1 MNFEEV
7 YDKYFA
13 RIYNY
18 IRYRVIDRGAADD
31 LVSAVFEKVLDKFAS
46 FDPEKAPL
54 EPWLFA
60 IARNTLN
67 DYYRR
72 RKVRGW
78 FSITDR
84 EETIA
89 SDESVEGAA
98 ERSEENVQL
107 LAALKGLSEQ
117 ERELIAM
124 KFTLEQN
131 NREIAAQT
139 GLSESN
145 VGVILFRA
153 MKKLKEE
160 LGPEKEA

>member
-7 YDKYFA
+7 YDKHFA

-18 IRYRVIDRGAADD
+18 IRYRVLARDAADD
-31 LVSAVFEKVLDKFAS
+31 LVSAVFEKVLDKFDS
-46 FDPEKAPL
+46 FDEAKAPL

-84 EETIA
+84 EEDIA
-89 SDESVEGAA
+89 SGESVEASA
-98 ERSEENVQL
+98 ERSEENAQL

-124 KFTLEQN
+124 KFTLDQT
-131 NREIAAQT
+131 NRDIAAQT
-139 GLSESN
+139 GLGESN

-153 MKKLKEE
+153 MKKLKEA
-160 LGPEKEA
+160 LGPEKEV

>member
-7 YDKYFA
+7 YDRYFS

-18 IRYRVIDRGAADD
+18 IRYRVLARDAADD
-31 LVSAVFEKVLDKFAS
+31 LVSAVFEKVLDKFDS
-46 FDPEKAPL
+46 FDPARAPL

-67 DYYRR
+67 DHFRR
-72 RKVRGW
+72 RKIRNWLSLG
-78 FSITDR
+78 DR
-84 EETIA
+84 EEA
-89 SDESVEGAA
+89 LAAPGSVEGDAQ
-98 ERSEENVQL
+98 RSEDNARL
-107 LAALKGLSEQ
+107 LAALGTLEER

-124 KFTLEQN
+124 KFTLDQN

-153 MKKLKEE
+153 MKKLKAE
-160 LGPEKEA
+160 LGPEVV

>member
-1 MNFEEV
+1 MGFEEV

-18 IRYRVIDRGAADD
+18 IRYRVLDRGAADD
-31 LVSAVFEKVLDKFAS
+31 LVSAVFEKVLDNFDS
-46 FDPEKAPL
+46 FDPAKAPL

-67 DYYRR
+67 DHFRR
-72 RKVRGW
+72 RRVRGW

-84 EETIA
+84 EENIA
-89 SDESVEGAA
+89 SGESVEGTAQ
-98 ERSEENVQL
+98 RNEENARL
-107 LAALKGLSEQ
+107 LEALGGLSET

-124 KFTLEQN
+124 KFTLGLT
-131 NREIAAQT
+131 NRDIAAQA
-139 GLSESN
+139 GLGESN

-153 MKKLKEE
+153 MGKLREK
-160 LGPEKEA
+160 LGPETI

>member
-1 MNFEEV
+1 MGFEEV
-7 YDKYFA
+7 YDKYFP

-18 IRYRVIDRGAADD
+18 IRYRVLERGAADD
-31 LVSAVFEKVLDKFAS
+31 LVSAVFEKVLDKFDGFDQAS
-46 FDPEKAPL
+46 PL

-67 DYYRR
+67 DHFRR

-84 EETIA
+84 EESIA
-89 SDESVEGAA
+89 SAESVERSA
-98 ERSEENVQL
+98 ERGEENARL
-107 LAALKGLSEQ
+107 LAALAGLGEQ

-124 KFTLEQN
+124 KFQLELT
-131 NREIAAQT
+131 NRDIAAQT
-139 GLSESN
+139 GLGESH

-153 MKKLKEE
+153 MGKLRDK
-160 LGPEKEA
+160 LGAEGL

>member
-1 MNFEEV
+1 MSFEEV

-18 IRYRVIDRGAADD
+18 IRYRVIERDAADD
-31 LVSAVFEKVLDKFAS
+31 LVSAVFEKVLDKYGS
-46 FDPEKAPL
+46 FDPAKAPL

-67 DYYRR
+67 DHFRR

-78 FSITDR
+78 LSITDR
-84 EETIA
+84 EENIA
-89 SDESVEGAA
+89 SAESVEGAA
-98 ERSEENVQL
+98 QKSETDALL
-107 LAALKGLSEQ
+107 LAAVARLEDQ

-124 KFTLEQN
+124 KFTLGLN
-131 NREIAAQT
+131 NREIAGQT
-139 GLSESN
+139 GLGESN

-153 MKKLKEE
+153 MKKLREL
-160 LGPEKEA
+160 LGPESI

>member
-7 YDKYFA
+7 YDRYFS

-18 IRYRVIDRGAADD
+18 IRYRVLARDAADD
-31 LVSAVFEKVLDKFAS
+31 LVSAVFEKVLDKFDS
-46 FDPEKAPL
+46 FDPARAPL

-67 DYYRR
+67 DHFRR
-72 RKVRGW
+72 RKIRNWLSLG
-78 FSITDR
+78 DR
-84 EETIA
+84 EETLA
-89 SDESVEGAA
+89 SPESVEGAA
-98 ERSEENVQL
+98 QRGEDNARL
-107 LAALKGLSEQ
+107 LAALGTLEER

-124 KFTLEQN
+124 KFTLDQN

-153 MKKLKEE
+153 MKKLKAE
-160 LGPEKEA
+160 LGPEVV

>member
-1 MNFEEV
+1 MGFEEV

-18 IRYRVIDRGAADD
+18 IRYRVLDRGAADD
-31 LVSAVFEKVLDKFAS
+31 LVSAVFEKVLDNFDS
-46 FDPEKAPL
+46 FDPAKAPL

-67 DYYRR
+67 DHFRR
-72 RKVRGW
+72 RRVRGW

-84 EETIA
+84 EESIA
-89 SDESVEGAA
+89 SGESVEGAA
-98 ERSEENVQL
+98 QRSEENARL
-107 LAALKGLSEQ
+107 LAALGGLSET

-124 KFTLEQN
+124 KFTLGLT
-131 NREIAAQT
+131 NRDIAAQA
-139 GLSESN
+139 GLGESH

-153 MKKLKEE
+153 MGKLREK
-160 LGPEKEA
+160 LGSETL